1 MKSVTVLGSTG
12 SIGEST
18 LRVLRNSPDLFRVS
32 GLTCNNNF
40 EKIVPQ
46 IEEFRPA
53 FVAMAEE
60 GVENS
65 SEFRELRERFPQVEF
80 FSGAKGVQEVASVDV
95 DITVS
100 AIVGAAGL
108 LPSLK
113 ALESSGTLALANK
126 ETLVMAGELFMKRV
140 EECGVKLLPV
150 DSEHSAIFSLLH
162 GMEPRDV
169 ERLIITASG
178 GSLRDYPLESLGGV
192 TPQEALKHPT
202 WNMGGKITI
211 DSATLM
217 NKGLEVIEARHLFG
231 FDYDRIAVVVHP
243 ESIIHSMVESV
254 DGAIYAHL
262 GVADMALPISN
273 ALFYPEKREN
283 PFGRLD
289 LVKTGSLSFREV
301 DHRRY
306 PSLNLCYEAG
316 RSGGLMPAILNAA
329 NEVAVYAFLAGR
341 LGFDGIYKTVESV
354 LSVCENH
361 SSPNLEMILEW
372 DCRAREIAESLIKE
386 SLIKV

>member
-1 MKSVTVLGSTG
+1 MKRVTVLGSTG

-18 LRVLRNSPDLFRVS
+18 LRVLRKSPGLFKVT
-32 GLTCNNNF
+32 GLTCNNNLS
-40 EKIVPQ
+40 KISRQ
-46 IEEFRPA
+46 IEEFRPD
-53 FVAMAEE
+53 FVAIADENA
-60 GVENS
+60 ENS
-65 SEFRELRERFPQVEF
+65 LDFEGLRAKFPEVEF
-80 FSGAKGVQEVASVDV
+80 FFGAKGVQEVASGEV

-113 ALESSGTLALANK
+113 ALESSKTIALANK

-140 EECGVKLLPV
+140 EEENVQLIPV

-162 GMEPRDV
+162 GSESTDV

-178 GSLRDYPLESLGGV
+178 GSLRDFPMESLSEV
-192 TPQEALKHPT
+192 NPEEVLRHPT

-217 NKGLEVIEARHLFG
+217 NKGLEVIEARQLFG
-231 FDYDRIAVVVHP
+231 FDYDMIDVVIHP
-243 ESIIHSMVESV
+243 ESLIHSMVEEI

-262 GVADMALPISN
+262 GVADMAIPISN
-273 ALFYPEKREN
+273 ALFYPEKRRN

-289 LVKTGSLSFREV
+289 LVKAGSLSFREV
-301 DHRRY
+301 DERRY

-316 RSGGLMPAILNAA
+316 RTGGLMPAILNAA
-329 NEVAVYAFLAGR
+329 NEVAVYAFLSGR
-341 LGFDGIYKTVESV
+341 VGFNRIYEIVDAV
-354 LSVCENH
+354 LNMSENR
-361 SSPNLEMILEW
+361 SAPDLETILES
-372 DCRAREIAESLIKE
+372 DAMARTLAESIIKE
-386 SLIKV
+386 F